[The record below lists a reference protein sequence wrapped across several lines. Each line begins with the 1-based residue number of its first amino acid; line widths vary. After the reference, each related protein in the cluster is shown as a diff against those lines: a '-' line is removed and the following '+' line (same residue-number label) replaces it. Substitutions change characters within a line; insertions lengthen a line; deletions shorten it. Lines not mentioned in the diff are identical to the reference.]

1 MILPE
6 LEIVNGKL
14 QITLV
19 RLKATFDSKISFKP
33 QVATSLSDE
42 WSEIGITVEGA
53 LKGVSQAHLPDEK
66 PYAQSRYERVRIIA
80 DSPVDASSGKQ
91 FLRVVV
97 EQTE

>member
-1 MILPE
+1 MPNLIEYALGGNPLSSDRVILPE

-53 LKGVSQAHLPDEK
+53 LKGGFKPSFPMRNLTRRVAMNGFVS
-66 PYAQSRYERVRIIA
+66 
-80 DSPVDASSGKQ
+80 
-91 FLRVVV
+91 
-97 EQTE
+97 